1 MERIGRNDATVALI
15 QGRKISEG
23 TETEKE
29 GRLMDFALDSQVE
42 RSSMYVMCVGNFCTS
57 CILTLLEK

>member
-1 MERIGRNDATVALI
+1 MDRIGRNDATMALI
-15 QGRKISEG
+15 QGRKFPEG

-29 GRLMDFALDSQVE
+29 GGLMDSAVDLQVE
-42 RSSMYVMCVGNFCTS
+42 RSSMYVICVGHFCTS